1 MLLKKTKLSFMSFYQ
16 MKIGFGL
23 NMGLCSILLSFL
35 VTPGAQVCEDLVNTD
50 ITELSSMFM
59 YLPWLEGLVLMIG
72 PISSVS
78 YHLFFLP

>member
-1 MLLKKTKLSFMSFYQ
+1 
-16 MKIGFGL
+16 MKIGSVL
-23 NMGLCSILLSFL
+23 YMGLCSILLSFL

-50 ITELSSMFM
+50 IAELSSMFM

-78 YHLFFLP
+78 YNFFFCPERVL